1 MARTTIRTEDITASE
16 VTTAKMA
23 TDPTNASNLSSGSVP
38 TAQLGN
44 VDLSVIE
51 DDIALLGFQVAAN
64 GSLAKYNL
72 VDQTVDAFET
82 EAGVDLSTSTG
93 EYYSSSG
100 NYYSGA
106 QAPAWFAEDRT
117 VNTITVTG
125 NVHTDTAIKKIGT
138 ASAQFDG
145 TGDYLS
151 VPPTCLDSTFGGNDF
166 CIEFW
171 MYPTDV
177 TSKVIMDQGT
187 NSENTFQF
195 WLTSGSKLQIY
206 LDNDGSGWAITPT
219 SATTIVADTWMHVA
233 LVHEGSNIKLYLDGT
248 LDSNFSS
255 VTLASMNHNTGEPIN
270 IGDSLAHSAGDAF
283 AGYLDELRISKT
295 ARYTGNFTPS
305 TSAFTNDSN
314 TKLLLHMDGANDGT
328 TFTDSAV
335 KDNPL
340 TVSSDMTWYTSS
352 TEPPIEVLVNG
363 VTTYDTSG
371 GSWFNASQ
379 DGYIRF
385 DHGSG
390 NSKIYTNSRWTYR
403 THATEGLYKWQ
414 GSADAGS
421 WTDIGGTFTL
431 SATANST
438 QQTDT
443 HATMTA
449 NTTSYRYYQCI
460 YVSGNQTNG
469 GGRRMEMEFYGS
481 SDTGDMVLVS
491 NATTAEAAP
500 SKGDIVLTWTDGVGT
515 ATLGTDLT
523 AEFSADN
530 GSTWTAITLVDKGT
544 TGSHNIASAHDITR
558 TSTSGTSMRWRVK
571 TLNQSAS
578 KETRIQAVS
587 LGWS

>member
-1 MARTTIRTEDITASE
+1 M
-16 VTTAKMA
+16 
-23 TDPTNASNLSSGSVP
+23 PPLSSQIHGC
-38 TAQLGN
+38 
-44 VDLSVIE
+44 
-51 DDIALLGFQVAAN
+51 
-64 GSLAKYNL
+64 
-72 VDQTVDAFET
+72 
-82 EAGVDLSTSTG
+82 TS
-93 EYYSSSG
+93 
-100 NYYSGA
+100 
-106 QAPAWFAEDRT
+106 
-117 VNTITVTG
+117 
-125 NVHTDTAIKKIGT
+125 
-138 ASAQFDG
+138 
-145 TGDYLS
+145 
-151 VPPTCLDSTFGGNDF
+151 
-166 CIEFW
+166 
-171 MYPTDV
+171 
-177 TSKVIMDQGT
+177 
-187 NSENTFQF
+187 
-195 WLTSGSKLQIY
+195 
-206 LDNDGSGWAITPT
+206 
-219 SATTIVADTWMHVA
+219 A

-255 VTLASMNHNTGEPIN
+255 VTLATMNHNTGEPIN

-305 TSAFTNDSN
+305 TSAFTNDSD

-340 TVSSDMTWYTSS
+340 TVSSDMTWFTSHD
-352 TEPPIEVLVNG
+352 EPPIESLVNG
-363 VTTYDTSG
+363 VTTYDAAG

-403 THATEGLYKWQ
+403 TGVTEGLYKWQ
-414 GSADAGS
+414 GSADAIS

-431 SATANST
+431 SATANWG
-438 QQTDT
+438 QNTDT

-460 YVSGNQTNG
+460 YVSGNQTNA

-481 SDTGDMVLVS
+481 SATGDMVLVS

-523 AEFSADN
+523 AEFSAD
-530 GSTWTAITLVDKGT
+530 K
-544 TGSHNIASAHDITR
+544 
-558 TSTSGTSMRWRVK
+558 
-571 TLNQSAS
+571 
-578 KETRIQAVS
+578 
-587 LGWS
+587 WSDMDCGNSC